1 MSGKYNTMKLAWQ
14 QIPSPVVS
22 ELLCHTGVDGVVIDT
37 EHASYNNETIYNCIQ
52 TITSLNRKCFVRLM
66 VPTKSSIRMC
76 LDAGATGLIFS
87 TVENARQCNKIMNSC
102 KFPKHG
108 GRRGLGLTRANKW
121 GLLPLVSEPPSIV
134 AQIET
139 IDGVN
144 NLEEIMSYNFDYYMI
159 GPYDLSASLGVPG
172 DFSSNLYLDA
182 IKKMEKLIPKEKMA
196 VHIPTEVK
204 KYLKKYSDYGII
216 ALGMDTTGLLEFYKE
231 LGINEFST

>member
-1 MSGKYNTMKLAWQ
+1 MIKLTWQ
-14 QIPSPVVS
+14 QIPSPIVS
-22 ELLCHTGVDGVVIDT
+22 ELLCHTEADGVVIDT

-52 TITSLNRKCFVRLM
+52 IITSLNKQCFVRLM

-87 TVENARQCNKIMNSC
+87 TVENARQCSKIMNSS

-121 GLLPLVSEPPSIV
+121 GLSPLIADPPLII

-144 NLEEIMSYNFDYYMI
+144 NLEEIMSYDFDHYMI

-172 DFSSNLYLDA
+172 NFNSTLYLSA
-182 IKKMEKLIPKEKMA
+182 IEKMEKLIPKEKMA
-196 VHIPTEVK
+196 VHIPTDVK

-216 ALGMDTTGLLEFYKE
+216 ALGMDTTGLLDFYKE
-231 LGINEFST
+231 LIL